1 MLNNTRD
8 MTNAADIG
16 EFCSRCEQSSW
27 PEAGTAILELDVAEN
42 DSRHPA
48 RTDAETGDFVGRPPC
63 QDRKQRAAA
72 ARIEKAISY
81 MSHNLNGT
89 LRISSLGKL
98 VGTSTSNF
106 YHLFKLATGSTPNRF
121 FIRARMRRAGRL
133 LIETTLSVK
142 EIAAEL
148 GYNDQFYFSR
158 LFKSVNGISP
168 RGYREALQSKNAR
181 ASRPVTKTV
190 TSFAVSNGAARTPFQ
205 SR

>member
-8 MTNAADIG
+8 MTNVADVG
-16 EFCSRCEQSSW
+16 EFCSRGEQSGWQVAS
-27 PEAGTAILELDVAEN
+27 TAILELEVAE
-42 DSRHPA
+42 DESRHPA
-48 RTDAETGDFVGRPPC
+48 RTEADLGSFVAGLSC
-63 QDRKQRAAA
+63 QSPKQRAAA

-106 YHLFKLATGSTPNRF
+106 YHLFKLATGSTPNGF

-133 LIETTLSVK
+133 LVETTLSVK

-158 LFKSVNGISP
+158 LFKSVNGVCP
-168 RGYREALQSKNAR
+168 RGYREAWQSNLAR
-181 ASRPVTKTV
+181 ARRPLTKIV
-190 TSFAVSNGAARTPFQ
+190 TSLAVSSGAARTPFQ